1 MKLWTIVKKV
11 YIMIENNGLRIWVSQ
26 NGEYFMN
33 KENKKVMKSFVMI
46 TQVGLSMLTP
56 IFLCVFLGV
65 YIDRILQTSYWFIIL
80 LILGI
85 LAAFRNVYYLTRQFY
100 QKDLEK
106 EKKEQ
111 EYFNNLQK
119 EYESNKDSI
128 KSIKRQNIEK

>member
-1 MKLWTIVKKV
+1 
-11 YIMIENNGLRIWVSQ
+11 
-26 NGEYFMN
+26 MN
-33 KENKKVMKSFVMI
+33 KEDKKVMKSFVMI

-65 YIDRILQTSYWFIIL
+65 YVDKMLHTSYWFIIL

-85 LAAFRNVYYLTRQFY
+85 LAAFRNVYYLTKQFY

-119 EYESNKDSI
+119 EYESNKDGI
-128 KSIKRQNIEK
+128 ESIKRQNIEK